1 MIQSGNRRLARGAKR
16 ALARSYIA
24 LLLCGGCH
32 AASRSSALPSANGG
46 AAGSGNDAA
55 APLGLS
61 IDPSAFGKADLS
73 KVGFAAFSQ
82 SNVNGRDPQVL
93 TLVPDLVPRA
103 WGQWDTS
110 GLKAADYDFTY
121 PSDCQ
126 AKGITFVG
134 GLTASVIFQDEMSAS
149 DFADE
154 VGRDAANSP
163 VPHSEVVPNAFRGSL
178 ASPGFRQRLIDIAE
192 VQIDGG
198 VNGLFF
204 DEVNS
209 SFIGANY
216 DGDEGFDDHTV
227 ADFGRFLCTKYAPA
241 DFTNFDLA
249 AADQLNCSASD
260 PGASFDYRGYLAR
273 HNAVTAPLGSANP
286 LQAAWGT
293 TEPNRPDPTVGSFVE
308 TYPALVYFQQIVLA
322 VRKYAR
328 DKYGKE
334 ILISANGVFPFVDF
348 QSVGLYDWNHDG
360 PGPKGFDWVP
370 LVNGHFAGS
379 ATFSTPLAGLKAR
392 SQKVQAAASGTE
404 VPLLLFLDWPT
415 DSINRYYALTLSE
428 RQDYVRAFLAEASSL
443 GMWFSVPLATTTDTE
458 TATALGML
466 DSLQALRAFYT
477 ANRDLFWGSV
487 DAPGP
492 VVSSLSSAGT
502 RLATLPD
509 GRLALYM
516 INHDYAAG
524 FTPHTGVSVSFPM
537 AAAPAS
543 VSVASPDGTVN
554 ATFTFANGM
563 VTVNLD
569 TLTSYAVLVLK

>member
-1 MIQSGNRRLARGAKR
+1 
-16 ALARSYIA
+16 
-24 LLLCGGCH
+24 
-32 AASRSSALPSANGG
+32 
-46 AAGSGNDAA
+46 
-55 APLGLS
+55 
-61 IDPSAFGKADLS
+61 
-73 KVGFAAFSQ
+73 
-82 SNVNGRDPQVL
+82 
-93 TLVPDLVPRA
+93 
-103 WGQWDTS
+103 
-110 GLKAADYDFTY
+110 
-121 PSDCQ
+121 
-126 AKGITFVG
+126 
-134 GLTASVIFQDEMSAS
+134 
-149 DFADE
+149 
-154 VGRDAANSP
+154 
-163 VPHSEVVPNAFRGSL
+163 
-178 ASPGFRQRLIDIAE
+178 
-192 VQIDGG
+192 
-198 VNGLFF
+198 
-204 DEVNS
+204 
-209 SFIGANY
+209 
-216 DGDEGFDDHTV
+216 
-227 ADFGRFLCTKYAPA
+227 
-241 DFTNFDLA
+241 
-249 AADQLNCSASD
+249 
-260 PGASFDYRGYLAR
+260 
-273 HNAVTAPLGSANP
+273 
-286 LQAAWGT
+286 
-293 TEPNRPDPTVGSFVE
+293 
-308 TYPALVYFQQIVLA
+308 
-322 VRKYAR
+322 
-328 DKYGKE
+328 
-334 ILISANGVFPFVDF
+334 
-348 QSVGLYDWNHDG
+348 
-360 PGPKGFDWVP
+360 
-370 LVNGHFAGS
+370 
-379 ATFSTPLAGLKAR
+379 LKAR